1 MSEQSDL
8 IGRLE
13 AVQFLASVR
22 WAYGSATGR
31 TLDDYSED
39 AGYDAAWLGQTRHT
53 LFRDR
58 LDRVTSCGRYALQA
72 DADEN
77 SGIDLVHA
85 ELPER
90 DIVSMPQLPR
100 DLVRRADLN
109 LSPGWVVDNV
119 RVLLASCPVGKVDN
133 LPWPQKSPTKQRV
146 ASQANPDPGPT
157 LFDLMP
163 SEEVSGLLALG
174 EGSVD
179 MDTYV
184 IAHTLDPVSQR
195 RELVLGR
202 PRMNRGGGQAW
213 YWRENLLLVPTDPGA
228 RRPEMPAAAAVDKV
242 PDAAVRLRSRSA
254 KPASAADAS

>member
-119 RVLLASCPVGKVDN
+119 RVLLASCLLARHQVEERR
-133 LPWPQKSPTKQRV
+133 TRV
-146 ASQANPDPGPT
+146 RVRLASYPLLGGTLLRPGQVV
-157 LFDLMP
+157 
-163 SEEVSGLLALG
+163 EVSGLLALG